1 MNELSMKSD
10 KKLPNLKEPVKGKK
24 GTSKYMR
31 MKVTNAPYASDYKK
45 AMNAGFKSD
54 ANRKAAFAKMN
65 DSTHSADKKPEKY
78 VGPDGK
84 TKIRMVAM
92 DKEVVKK
99 EEMQAYRIGHKSVA
113 GNVHAKNPDDAMKQL
128 RKKGVKG
135 DIKLT
140 HRGPVSSLPKRR
152 IPTREELDKAKNE
165 ASVLKPK
172 SAMDIVKH
180 ARTLA
185 KNPRDYM
192 MNRKKY
198 IDKARAKV
206 FKMYPKEAIN
216 HDDAHRDAQ
225 THSDG
230 SMSVKKIPS
239 MIKKS
244 GDKHLHLHMKSY
256 HKEKDG
262 QDFAKKHGYKVKNY
276 VKTPSGTRMDIHK
289 ESVDEARVT
298 STAFRKK
305 NAMVNPMDKKNISDM
320 AKDKKYKG
328 NTSGLMRDVKKKY
341 PDQHHSKIVQDIYKK
356 HAETNEMI
364 DPMDLRGRPKKK
376 DPNPES
382 PYGMKH
388 PLHPMNI
395 AKKKAKEAEKV
406 KKEAKTFDYFDSKDA
421 ASAHAKKHGGK
432 VFVNTGKGATKV
444 KGKPVNTH
452 VVIKKEA
459 VEYPHMMY
467 DPKTGNQVKAK
478 TPADHN
484 KYSKMGYTH
493 EKPNTDE
500 ALNLQ
505 QRMKRSRLMKR
516 MKARIKI
523 GRKRAMKKMANK
535 KTIEKRAM
543 RQARNQIAKKLTRGI
558 PKGELSFARKQE
570 IEKRLSKPALQSRI
584 KRIAKRI
591 FKDVR
596 KKEVERK
603 KG

>member
-1 MNELSMKSD
+1 MPQMKSFFDLVNELSMKSD
-10 KKLPNLKEPVKGKK
+10 KKLPNLKVPVKGKK
-24 GTSKYMR
+24 GVSKFSR
-31 MKVTNAPYASDYKK
+31 KK
-45 AMNAGFKSD
+45 AIGQAKDDLNAGFKTD

-65 DSTHSADKKPEKY
+65 DAVQSADRKPEKY
-78 VGPDGK
+78 LKPDGK
-84 TKIRMVAM
+84 VGIRMVKT
-92 DKEVVKK
+92 DKEVIKK
-99 EEMQAYRIGHKSVA
+99 EQMQVFRIGHKTMG
-113 GNVHAKNPDDAMKQL
+113 GNVHAKDPQSAMAQL

-140 HRGPVSSLPKRR
+140 HRGSVKSMP
-152 IPTREELDKAKNE
+152 KAKKVEQTE
-165 ASVLKPK
+165 ASVLKPTK
-172 SAMDIVKH
+172 PTDIIKH
-180 ARTLA
+180 AKTLA

-192 MNRKKY
+192 MNKKKY
-198 IDKARAKV
+198 LDKARAKV
-206 FKMYPKEAIN
+206 FRMYPKEAIN

-239 MIKKS
+239 MIKKP

-289 ESVDEARVT
+289 E
-298 STAFRKK
+298 
-305 NAMVNPMDKKNISDM
+305 MV
-320 AKDKKYKG
+320 
-328 NTSGLMRDVKKKY
+328 
-341 PDQHHSKIVQDIYKK
+341 
-356 HAETNEMI
+356 
-364 DPMDLRGRPKKK
+364 DPMDLRGRPKKP

-382 PYGMKH
+382 PYGIKH
-388 PLHPMNI
+388 PLHPANI
-395 AKKKAKEAEKV
+395 AKKKAKEAEKA
-406 KKEAKTFDYFDSKDA
+406 KKEEVD
-421 ASAHAKKHGGK
+421 
-432 VFVNTGKGATKV
+432 V
-444 KGKPVNTH
+444 
-452 VVIKKEA
+452 
-459 VEYPHMMY
+459 
-467 DPKTGNQVKAK
+467 
-478 TPADHN
+478 
-484 KYSKMGYTH
+484 
-493 EKPNTDE
+493 DE
-500 ALNLQ
+500 ALNLA

-558 PKGELSFARKQE
+558 PKKELTFARKQE
-570 IEKRLSKPALQSRI
+570 IEKRLAKPALQQRI

-596 KKEVERK
+596 KAEVQRK

>member
-1 MNELSMKSD
+1 MPQMKSFFDLVNELSMKSD
-10 KKLPNLKEPVKGKK
+10 KKLPNLKVPVKGKK
-24 GTSKYMR
+24 GVSKFSR
-31 MKVTNAPYASDYKK
+31 KK
-45 AMNAGFKSD
+45 AIGQAKDDLNAGFKTD

-65 DSTHSADKKPEKY
+65 DAVQSADRKPEKY
-78 VGPDGK
+78 LKPDGK
-84 TKIRMVAM
+84 VGIRMVKT
-92 DKEVVKK
+92 DKEVIKK
-99 EEMQAYRIGHKSVA
+99 EQMQVFRIGHKTMG
-113 GNVHAKNPDDAMKQL
+113 GNVHAKDPQSAMAQL

-140 HRGPVSSLPKRR
+140 HRGSVKSMP
-152 IPTREELDKAKNE
+152 KAKKVEQTE
-165 ASVLKPK
+165 ASVLKPTK
-172 SAMDIVKH
+172 PTDIIKH
-180 ARTLA
+180 AKTLA

-192 MNRKKY
+192 MNKKKY
-198 IDKARAKV
+198 LDKARAKV
-206 FKMYPKEAIN
+206 FRMYPREAIN

-239 MIKKS
+239 MIKKP

-289 ESVDEARVT
+289 E
-298 STAFRKK
+298 
-305 NAMVNPMDKKNISDM
+305 MV
-320 AKDKKYKG
+320 
-328 NTSGLMRDVKKKY
+328 
-341 PDQHHSKIVQDIYKK
+341 
-356 HAETNEMI
+356 
-364 DPMDLRGRPKKK
+364 DPMDLRGRPKKR

-382 PYGMKH
+382 PYGIKH
-388 PLHPMNI
+388 PLHPANI
-395 AKKKAKEAEKV
+395 AKKKAKEAEKA
-406 KKEAKTFDYFDSKDA
+406 KKEEVD
-421 ASAHAKKHGGK
+421 
-432 VFVNTGKGATKV
+432 V
-444 KGKPVNTH
+444 
-452 VVIKKEA
+452 
-459 VEYPHMMY
+459 
-467 DPKTGNQVKAK
+467 
-478 TPADHN
+478 
-484 KYSKMGYTH
+484 
-493 EKPNTDE
+493 DE
-500 ALNLQ
+500 ALNLA

-558 PKGELSFARKQE
+558 PKKELTFARKQE
-570 IEKRLSKPALQSRI
+570 IEKRLAKPALQQRI

-596 KKEVERK
+596 KAEVQRK